1 MDPVK
6 PLTFSN
12 LSPFLARVANAS
24 WSAIRSTMRGQT
36 KGQNEGKGGSHKGI
50 GVWECARYEQ
60 VSSLLAHNHLVC
72 EEKKDYMGGV
82 ERGGE

>member
-6 PLTFSN
+6 ALTFSN

-24 WSAIRSTMRGQT
+24 WSAISSTVRGHT
-36 KGQNEGKGGSHKGI
+36 KGQSGGKGGLHNGI
-50 GVWECARYEQ
+50 GVRECARYEH
-60 VSSLLAHNHLVC
+60 VSSLFARNHLVC
-72 EEKKDYMGGV
+72 EEKRDYMVGV